1 MSDQPDFSNIN
12 DWNRQVIEEFRANGG
27 KVGGQ
32 FEGAPMILVH
42 HFGAKSGTERVS
54 PMVYFPDGDRL
65 LIIASKAGAPTNPD
79 WYHNLK
85 AHPRVDV
92 EVGTE
97 TFPVTVEELSGAE
110 RDEKW
115 ARVTAAMPGFAEYQ
129 EKTTRTIPVLALT
142 RV

>member
-1 MSDQPDFSNIN
+1 MSEFDDFNAK
-12 DWNRQVIEEFRANGG
+12 VIEEFRANGG
-27 KVGGQ
+27 KVGGP

-42 HFGAKSGTERVS
+42 HVGAKSGTERVA
-54 PMVYFPDGDRL
+54 PMVWFPDGDRL
-65 LIIASKAGAPTNPD
+65 LIVASKAGAPTNPD

-97 TFPVTVEELSGAE
+97 TFPVVVEELPRAE

-115 ARVTAAMPGFAEYQ
+115 AQIAAASPGFAEYQ
-129 EKTTRTIPVLALT
+129 QKTTRVIPVLALT